1 MIPYP
6 EPYQSMYQRRRLGAL
21 GIEWSP
27 SSIKKFAIGTDIGL
41 GHEILPLPDLDRV
54 IEPLPEF
61 IDAMFW
67 EPENEVINDD
77 TDSEYNVTDEHSS
90 EGERG
95 ILYSYSSSDPECSEE
110 DNMDEQYH
118 KDGLRRSKRR
128 KHKAEVSDVMIF
140 SPFLFAFWLA
150 LSVSFSGQVDDF
162 VWEVRQEE
170 EFG

>member
-1 MIPYP
+1 MIPYA

-21 GIEWSP
+21 SIEWRP
-27 SSIKKFAIGTDIGL
+27 STIKFAIGTDIGL

-61 IDAMFW
+61 IEAMYW

-77 TDSEYNVTDEHSS
+77 TDSEYNVTDEYSS
-90 EGERG
+90 EGDQR
-95 ILYSYSSSDPECSEE
+95 ILYSSASSDPEGSEE
-110 DNMDEQYH
+110 DNMAEQYH

-128 KHKAEVSDVMIF
+128 KHKASDVSVVMILVH
-140 SPFLFAFWLA
+140 SFLCWLP
-150 LSVSFSGQVDDF
+150 LSLSFSGQVGG
-162 VWEVRQEE
+162 VIWKVCQEE